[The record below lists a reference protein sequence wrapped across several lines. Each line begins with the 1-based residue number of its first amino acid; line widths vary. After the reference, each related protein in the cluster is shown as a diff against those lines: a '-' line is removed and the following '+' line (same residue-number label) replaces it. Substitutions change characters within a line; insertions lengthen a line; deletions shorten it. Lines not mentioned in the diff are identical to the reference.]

1 MFSSLASRILLGIY
15 IFILLL
21 IPVGSYLIAQ
31 SRETSQTEATKTQTP
46 KQTAKVTPKPT
57 SSSAK
62 NLLESV
68 RAALGSNTTPSP
80 TPSSGTSSPEI
91 ATNFGP
97 TLSFSSILEGRPKD
111 NQATKM
117 FVGITEGNLSA
128 NPKFLLSFTV
138 DLPSTGQY
146 SNLSLAGLN
155 PGTRYTALLKG
166 SAQIA
171 TSSAFIMSPT
181 VSNINE
187 GQPINLLSGDLNED
201 NVINS
206 ADYIIAQ
213 KALGTTPASPNWNEN
228 VDLNKDGIIN
238 AFDLGIIAKNMNKTG
253 ESGAWT
259 SPIPTTATPSAGLS
273 SPSVGGPNNEA
284 GHWIWVPNL

>member
-1 MFSSLASRILLGIY
+1 MFQTLTSRLLLGIY
-15 IFILLL
+15 IFILLS
-21 IPVGSYLIAQ
+21 IPVGAYLVSQSKTIKSSAQEQKPAKPIA
-31 SRETSQTEATKTQTP
+31 KI
-46 KQTAKVTPKPT
+46 TPKPT
-57 SSSAK
+57 FSPAK
-62 NLLESV
+62 DLLESA
-68 RAALGSNTTPSP
+68 RAALGSSITNSP
-80 TPSSGTSSPEI
+80 APSSTTNSPEI

-97 TLSFSSILEGRPKD
+97 TLSFYAILEGRPID

-117 FVGITEGNLSA
+117 FVGILEGNLTT

-138 DLPSTGQY
+138 DLPSTGKY

-155 PGTRYTALLKG
+155 PGIRYTALLKS

-187 GQPINLLSGDLNED
+187 GQPMNLLSGDLNED
-201 NVINS
+201 NIINS
-206 ADYIIAQ
+206 ADYSIAQ
-213 KALGTTPASPNWNEN
+213 KIIGATSKSSNWNEN
-228 VDLNKDGIIN
+228 ADLNKDGTVN
-238 AFDLGIIAKNMNKTG
+238 AFDLGIIAKNMGKIG

-259 SPIPTTATPSAGLS
+259 SPILKTATSSADLS
-273 SPSVGGPNNEA
+273 SPSVGGPNNES